1 MKMTLKLNRVGMNM
15 SEATIVSWSK
25 KPGDTFV
32 AGDVI
37 YSIETEKVTQ
47 DIEATANGSMLEILV
62 PEGEDADVGQAI
74 CTVEIGS

>member
-15 SEATIVSWSK
+15 SEATIVSWNK
-25 KPGDTFV
+25 KIGDTFV
-32 AGDVI
+32 LGDVI

-74 CTVEIGS
+74 CIVDVGT